1 MTGTKSGERKLRLK
15 CVCVC
20 MCVGAC
26 ECVGVRASE
35 CACACVCVHV
45 EMTLLSECRHFLPS
59 SSRLNGHDNCQS
71 KLTQFLTYLSF
82 K

>member
-1 MTGTKSGERKLRLK
+1 MS
-15 CVCVC
+15 
-20 MCVGAC
+20 VGAC
-26 ECVGVRASE
+26 G
-35 CACACVCVHV
+35 CACVCVHA

-71 KLTQFLTYLSF
+71 KLTQFLTYLTF